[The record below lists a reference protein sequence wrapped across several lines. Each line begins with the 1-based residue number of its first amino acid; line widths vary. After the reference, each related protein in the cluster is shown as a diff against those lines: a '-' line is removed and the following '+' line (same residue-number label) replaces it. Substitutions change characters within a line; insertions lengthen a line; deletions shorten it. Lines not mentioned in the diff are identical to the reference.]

1 MSIKNLVSQTTFK
14 PNRKVAAAA
23 TVGLPAG
30 ALAAWALEQLL
41 GAPVPAE
48 VAAAIGT
55 LCSFAAAYLTRERA

>member
-1 MSIKNLVSQTTFK
+1 VSQQTFL
-14 PNRKVAAAA
+14 PNRKVAASA

-30 ALAAWALEQLL
+30 VLAAWVLELVL
-41 GAPVPAE
+41 GEPVPAE